1 MKKSISKRIRIT
13 RTGKVMRRRMGQGH
27 FRAGKTGTSIQN
39 KRGALTIHGSDMR
52 QIRAYGNRS
61 GGVGKYNSR

>member
-13 RTGKVMRRRMGQGH
+13 RTGKIMRRRMGQGH
-27 FRAGKTGTSIQN
+27 FRAGKTGTSIQR
-39 KRGALTIHGSDMR
+39 KRGHLGVHGSDVG
-52 QIRAYGNRS
+52 QIKRYGGRL